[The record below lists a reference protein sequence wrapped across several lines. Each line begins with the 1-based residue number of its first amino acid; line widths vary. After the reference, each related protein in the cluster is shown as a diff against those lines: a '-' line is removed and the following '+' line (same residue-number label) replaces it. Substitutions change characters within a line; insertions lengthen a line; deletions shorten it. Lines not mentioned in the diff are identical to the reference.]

1 MNNISV
7 AIVLIIISFGL
18 LGLKRGAL
26 KEAVIVFGN
35 ILVIAIA
42 YFFKDMLASY
52 LMNTLPAYKINS
64 VLGPLSS
71 LTIIFYKL
79 IAFLALLI
87 VFHFLLRIIINLSGL
102 LGKIMDV
109 TVILLLPNRIIG
121 FLLGIVEGYVLMFI
135 VLNVLMIPLSS
146 NTTFMDS
153 GVRKYIVE
161 ETPILK
167 DSFGGLN
174 TSLEEVL
181 QLDKN
186 DTENSLNLKVIDILL
201 KNKIIT
207 KDEVQELANNGKIVN
222 VDGLD
227 TVINKY

>member
-7 AIVLIIISFGL
+7 AIILIIVSFGI

-52 LMNTLPAYKINS
+52 LMNALPAYKINS

-79 IAFLALLI
+79 IAFLALMI
-87 VFHFLLRIIINLSGL
+87 VFNFLLRIIINLSGL
-102 LGKIMDV
+102 LGKIMDA

-121 FLLGIVEGYVLMFI
+121 FILGILEGYVLMFI

-174 TSLEEVL
+174 TSLEEVM

-186 DTENSLNLKVIDILL
+186 DNENSLNLKVIDILL

-207 KDEVQELANNGKIVN
+207 KDEVEELITNGKINN
-222 VDGLD
+222 VDGID

>member
-1 MNNISV
+1 
-7 AIVLIIISFGL
+7 
-18 LGLKRGAL
+18 
-26 KEAVIVFGN
+26 
-35 ILVIAIA
+35 
-42 YFFKDMLASY
+42 
-52 LMNTLPAYKINS
+52 
-64 VLGPLSS
+64 
-71 LTIIFYKL
+71 
-79 IAFLALLI
+79 
-87 VFHFLLRIIINLSGL
+87 
-102 LGKIMDV
+102 MDV

-161 ETPILK
+161 EKPILK

-186 DTENSLNLKVIDILL
+186 DTENSLNLKDKIKTVITDHSI
-201 KNKIIT
+201 
-207 KDEVQELANNGKIVN
+207 DSSYVQELNNQNIQ
-222 VDGLD
+222 
-227 TVINKY
+227 VITI

>member
-35 ILVIAIA
+35 ILVIAVA

-52 LMNTLPAYKINS
+52 LMNALPAYKINS
-64 VLGPLSS
+64 VLGHLSS

-79 IAFLALLI
+79 IAFLALMI

-102 LGKIMDV
+102 LGKIMDA

-121 FLLGIVEGYVLMFI
+121 FILGILEGYVLMFI

-186 DTENSLNLKVIDILL
+186 DTENRFKF
-201 KNKIIT
+201 KM
-207 KDEVQELANNGKIVN
+207 
-222 VDGLD
+222 
-227 TVINKY
+227 